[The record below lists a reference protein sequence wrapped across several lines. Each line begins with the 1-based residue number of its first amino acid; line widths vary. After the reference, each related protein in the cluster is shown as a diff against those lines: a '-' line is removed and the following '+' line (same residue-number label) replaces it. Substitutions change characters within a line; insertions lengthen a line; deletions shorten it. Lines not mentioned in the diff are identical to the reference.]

1 VPQSPI
7 THAEFMAKAF
17 QILVVRSSSYLNYA
31 SCKSGMPLISS
42 SENPQ
47 DDL

>member
-1 VPQSPI
+1 
-7 THAEFMAKAF
+7 MARAF
-17 QILVVRSSSYLNYA
+17 QILVVRSSAYLNYA
-31 SCKSGMPLISS
+31 GRKSGTPLISS